1 MSCYFPACRGMYV
14 VEEELLVLMHIIIDL
29 SEEILSELLQIQ
41 PSIVWIKIK
50 AGLAALHI

>member
-50 AGLAALHI
+50 AGLTALHV